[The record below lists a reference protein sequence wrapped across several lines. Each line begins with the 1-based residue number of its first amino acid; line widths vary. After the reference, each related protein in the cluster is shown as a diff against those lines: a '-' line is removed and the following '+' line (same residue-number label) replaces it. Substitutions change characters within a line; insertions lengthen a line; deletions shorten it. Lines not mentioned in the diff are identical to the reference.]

1 MKRFAIHSTIALVF
15 GLGLTLALL
24 LGLPAAEAAPTA
36 TTRYV
41 APWGDDTG
49 NTCASPITPCR
60 TVQQAVNLSWS
71 GDDEVLVAE
80 GVYTATSGPV
90 LFIQA
95 TVVIRGGYSADFSA
109 WNPQA
114 HPTTLDG
121 RGLMRVVRIQGD
133 ITPTL
138 EGLQLTNGYVS
149 GNGGGIYSVDA
160 HPVISGCRIFSN
172 TANSGE
178 GGGVY
183 LSNADNARLI
193 DSEIFGNTAGS
204 EATSGGGGGIY
215 LHQSDD
221 VALTNNLVLENHIIV
236 GVAPGIGINASNA
249 RLLHMTLAR
258 NSGGRGRGIYTVDS
272 TVWMTNTI
280 LVSHTVGIEASGST
294 VTATHTLWGTGAW
307 ANIADTLGSSIS
319 IGAPAVNWH
328 ELPGFIDPNG
338 GNYHIG
344 TGSGAIDKG
353 LDAGVTV
360 DIDGDLRPFCGG
372 PDLGADET
380 TCCANLNGTLYPTVQ
395 AAVDASTDPGDVVKV
410 AGTCSGVADRDGN
423 SQTVYISKT
432 VTVRGG
438 YITDDWNTSDP
449 DINPTTLDAAEQGR
463 VVYIS
468 SPSPITPTLEGLRL
482 TNGLTG
488 GCGGGI
494 YAYQAAPV
502 ISGCHIHDNRSTST
516 GGGVCLSNTSGA
528 MMMGNK
534 VYSNTAYSTGGGV
547 RIGDNATDT
556 YLMNNMVVENDLTA
570 SGGGLGAGIYI
581 YYTNAH
587 LLHTTIARNSGGSG
601 VRTSF
606 GNAWLTNTILV
617 SHTVGVEAGG
627 MGTVYLAATLW
638 GDGEWANG
646 TDTDAVGGSI
656 YTGTLNWWG
665 APAFVDPA
673 GGDYHLGAGSA
684 AFERGVSTGVPDDI
698 DGDLRSVGLGMQ
710 PDLGADEAL
719 PTLTVTKTGPAW
731 CFPESPITY
740 TLSIVNSGVVTA
752 HAITLSDT
760 LPSGTTFIWA
770 SDSGNVKPGSDD
782 VTWLIFT
789 LGPGGG
795 VVTRT
800 FAVTATG
807 DVIDAYPAAPAD
819 VIVNDDY
826 LVRSYGTPNV
836 PGIVPVTTQI
846 NRAPMADAGP
856 SQSASPGALATLDGS
871 GSSDPDSD
879 PLTYGWA
886 QTGGTPV
893 ALSSSTAVSPTFTVP
908 SVPGETLTFTLTVTD
923 TFGVAHSDVTT
934 VTIKHYSYLPLVLS
948 ADGDP

>member
-1 MKRFAIHSTIALVF
+1 MKRFMTRTTIALVL
-15 GLGLTLALL
+15 GLGLMLALL
-24 LGLPAAEAAPTA
+24 LGLPTVEAAPTA
-36 TTRYV
+36 TIRYV
-41 APWGDDTG
+41 ATWGDDTG
-49 NTCASPITPCR
+49 NLCTDPMAPCR
-60 TVQQAVNLSWS
+60 TVQQATNVSWS
-71 GDDEVLVAE
+71 GDDEILVAE
-80 GVYTATSGPV
+80 GVYTAASGQV
-90 LFIQA
+90 LFMQYD
-95 TVVIRGGYSADFSA
+95 VVIRGGYSADFSA
-109 WNPQA
+109 WDPRVY
-114 HPTTLDG
+114 PTTLDG
-121 RGLMRVVRIQGD
+121 RGLMRVIRIQGD

-138 EGLQLTNGYVS
+138 EGLRLTNGYVD
-149 GNGGGIYSVDA
+149 GDGGGIYSVNA
-160 HPVISGCRIFSN
+160 HPVISGCRIFGN
-172 TANSGE
+172 TANGGE

-193 DSEIFGNTAGS
+193 DNEILGNTAGS
-204 EATSGGGGGIY
+204 GTMSGGGVY

-221 VALTNNLVLENHIIV
+221 VVLTNNLVLENHIVV
-236 GVAPGIGINASNA
+236 GNASGIGIDASNV
-249 RLLHMTLAR
+249 RLLHTTLAR

-280 LVSHTVGIEASGST
+280 LVSHTVGVEAFGGA

-307 ANIADTLGSSIS
+307 ANTADTVGGDVS
-319 IGAPAVNWH
+319 IGGPAVNGH

-338 GNYHIG
+338 GDYHIG
-344 TGSGAIDKG
+344 TGSRAIDRG
-353 LDAGVTV
+353 LDAGVTADV
-360 DIDGDLRPFCGG
+360 DGDLRPFCGG

-410 AGTCSGVADRDGN
+410 AGTCSGVADRDGDR
-423 SQTVYISKT
+423 QTVYISKT

-438 YITDDWNTSDP
+438 YTTDDWSASYP
-449 DINPTTLDAAEQGR
+449 DVNPTTLDAAEQGR

-482 TNGLTG
+482 TNGLVS

-494 YAYQAAPV
+494 YAYRAAPV
-502 ISGCHIHDNRSTST
+502 ISGCHIYSNRSTST
-516 GGGVCLSNTSGA
+516 GGGVCLSDTSGA
-528 MMMGNK
+528 RMMRNK
-534 VYSNTAYSTGGGV
+534 VYSNTAYSAGGGV
-547 RIGDNATDT
+547 RIEDSAADA
-556 YLMNNMVVENDLTA
+556 YLTNNMVVENGLTT
-570 SGGGLGAGIYI
+570 SGGGLGAGVYI
-581 YYTNAH
+581 YASNAH
-587 LLHTTIARNSGGSG
+587 LLHTTIARNSGGQG
-601 VRTSF
+601 VRAAF
-606 GNAWLTNTILV
+606 ANVWMTNTILI
-617 SHTVGVEAGG
+617 SHTVGIETGA
-627 MGTVYLAATLW
+627 MGTAYLEATLW

-646 TDTDAVGGSI
+646 TDTVGGSI

-665 APAFVDPA
+665 DPAFVDPA

-684 AFERGVSTGVPDDI
+684 AFERGVSTGVPYDI

-719 PTLTVTKTGPAW
+719 PTLTVTKIGPSW
-731 CFPESPITY
+731 CFPESVVTY
-740 TLSIVNSGVVTA
+740 TLSIANSGVVTA
-752 HAITLSDT
+752 HAIALSDT
-760 LPSGTTFIWA
+760 LPSGTTFSWA
-770 SDSGNVKPGSDD
+770 SDSGGVKPGSDD

-795 VVTRT
+795 VVTCT

-807 DVIDAYPAAPAD
+807 GGVIDAYPAIPAD

-836 PGIVPVTTQI
+836 PGTMVVTTQI
-846 NRAPMADAGP
+846 NHAPMAEAGP
-856 SQSASPGALATLDGS
+856 SQSAAPGALVALDGS
-871 GSSDPDSD
+871 GSSDPDDGS
-879 PLTYGWA
+879 LTYGWA

-908 SVPGETLTFTLTVTD
+908 SVPGEMLTFTLTVTD

-948 ADGDP
+948 ADGGP